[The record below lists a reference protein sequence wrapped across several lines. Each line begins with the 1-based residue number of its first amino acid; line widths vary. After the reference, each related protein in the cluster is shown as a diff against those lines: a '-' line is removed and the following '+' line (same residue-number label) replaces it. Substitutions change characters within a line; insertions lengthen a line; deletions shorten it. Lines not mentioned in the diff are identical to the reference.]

1 MVNRTKISKEIRRR
15 GGGVPEIGEG
25 KTIKQI
31 NLWKDKWEQIPGTG
45 TSTYNPAKFRLKKKP
60 ELPEKKR
67 TEKPVGVGKKD
78 VEQAKAERE
87 RLRKA
92 GSLDVGHPRT
102 AVKRKS
108 IDPPLGYK
116 EAQAKAAK
124 RATKIKEEIKMEGVD
139 PEKHKDLQKT
149 IRRADRIAAEKLAEK
164 KRKRE
169 LGEYNLLTWE
179 SKGGQPKRSKKKPTK
194 IKKRPWKHPTRYA
207 KAGGQVSYQGHDG
220 NKVISKYYD

>member
-15 GGGVPEIGEG
+15 TGGVPEIGEG

-116 EAQAKAAK
+116 EAQAEAAK
-124 RATKIKEEIKMEGVD
+124 RAAKIKELQAIQKDKRRGLTREEERFLLLGA
-139 PEKHKDLQKT
+139 HKGSQL
-149 IRRADRIAAEKLAEK
+149 
-164 KRKRE
+164 
-169 LGEYNLLTWE
+169 
-179 SKGGQPKRSKKKPTK
+179 KKK
-194 IKKRPWKHPTRYA
+194 KKRPWKHPTRYA
-207 KAGGQVSYQGHDG
+207 KAGGRVSYQGHDG